1 MQLQART
8 DISGHSLQTGVP
20 AFNLIADE
28 LGQVKKLIDRQ
39 LRDCCDEVG
48 IRRLIEQ
55 FSSSR
60 GKMLRPGL
68 LLLAGALCGPIT
80 DNHIRVAA
88 VVEMVH
94 NAALLHDDVIDEG
107 QKRRGRPTVN
117 SLWGNELAVLL
128 GDFLLS
134 NVFKM
139 CVGLE
144 SEVTKEITTAAFRT
158 CRGELRQAV
167 QRDNWQLSESEYIDI
182 ITEKSATLF
191 SSSCRLGGLLAGA
204 GENELRA
211 LADFG
216 LNFGIAFQ
224 ITDDLLDVI
233 GDESETGKTLGSDAD
248 KNKPTLAVI
257 HLLRIVSEEEKKAV
271 ISSLS
276 GGRDVCRQK
285 GEGQY
290 DKETVVEML
299 KSCGSLEYGH
309 SRAKEFAKKAIAALT
324 DLRDGSAKDALI
336 ETVRFAGRWV
346 I

>member
-8 DISGHSLQTGVP
+8 DICGHSLQTGVP

-55 FSSSR
+55 FSSS

-88 VVEMVH
+88 VVEMIH

-117 SLWGNELAVLL
+117 NLWGNELAVLL

-144 SEVTKEITTAAFRT
+144 PQVTKVIAATTLRT
-158 CRGELRQAV
+158 CEGELRQV
-167 QRDNWQLSESEYIDI
+167 IQRQNWQLSESEYIDI
-182 ITEKSATLF
+182 ITEKSGALF
-191 SSSCRLGGLLAGA
+191 SSSCYLGGLLAGS

-211 LADFG
+211 LANFG

-248 KNKPTLAVI
+248 KNKPTLALI

-290 DKETVVEML
+290 DKETVVGML
-299 KSCGSLEYGH
+299 KTYRSLKYACN
-309 SRAKEFAKKAIAALT
+309 RAEEFAKKAIAALT
-324 DLRDGSAKDALI
+324 DFGAGDAKDALI
-336 ETVRFAGRWV
+336 ETAEFAGRRL